1 LNNILFE
8 DGTTISREGGFIVPE
23 MEQASSIGEALGC
36 EFNNQGAIKTDG
48 IGRTNIEGV
57 FACGDTSI
65 IAPSQ
70 LIIAAAEGSKATI
83 GVNAAL
89 VEATF

>member
-1 LNNILFE
+1 MNNILFE